1 MAQIETPGTA
11 AALPCQETRV
21 LGDVNVKSSP
31 ERIQELLAALDEPFD
46 PEVVEWRVTNTSG
59 KRGQVVAYADQRAY
73 TDRLNELFTPLG
85 WTRKYAVQTVQ
96 NFEVPR
102 KGDGKNTIITAK
114 VMVTAEVTIHG
125 LGTHAGTGEE
135 WAIDENA
142 LTRAEAQAFKRAC
155 SCFGLGR
162 YFYDLPRTWVD
173 VDEHK
178 RPLELPRLPEWAL
191 PRTIRG
197 FSGQAESHGR
207 VANPPQ
213 QAGNGHAKNGNG
225 RPSNAPP
232 ARSGSHDRP
241 QATGNSSRK
250 DGVYGSELRK
260 AVQDLADEVG
270 FSLARAAVRSVA
282 GKDDIEAVRNNAQLA
297 SLMEKLTDLARGVRR
312 LRAATERAGAGVY
325 AELCQELNLAG
336 DAIDDIPNR
345 EVLRE
350 LVDRMEAAPA
360 TANSGPANGAGPAE
374 RPSASRSNGGSAGG
388 PSPAASNGANGIGI
402 AQLRERLLVEARRVS
417 IAQHKG
423 IGEVI
428 AMASR
433 GSFGFG
439 DLTKLAADD
448 AGKVE
453 AALAELARI
462 TV

>member
-1 MAQIETPGTA
+1 MFT
-11 AALPCQETRV
+11 
-21 LGDVNVKSSP
+21 P
-31 ERIQELLAALDEPFD
+31 ERIQELLAALGEPFD

-73 TDRLNELFTPLG
+73 TDRLNDLFTPLG

-191 PRTIRG
+191 PGTIRG
-197 FSGQAESHGR
+197 SSGQAESHGR

-213 QAGNGHAKNGNG
+213 QVSGNGHGKNSNG
-225 RPSNAPP
+225 RQSNAPP
-232 ARSGSHDRP
+232 ARSASHDRL
-241 QATGNSSRK
+241 QATGDSRRRN
-250 DGVYGSELRK
+250 GVYGSELRK
-260 AVQDLADEVG
+260 AVKDLADEVG
-270 FSLARAAVRSVA
+270 FSLARAVARSVA
-282 GKDDIEAVRNNAQLA
+282 GKDEIEAVRNNAQLT
-297 SLMEKLTDLARGVRR
+297 SLMDKLTDLARGVRR
-312 LRAATERAGAGVY
+312 LRAAAERAGAGVY
-325 AELCQELNLAG
+325 AGLCQELNLAG

-350 LVDRMEAAPA
+350 LVDRMEAAAA
-360 TANSGPANGAGPAE
+360 TVDSGSGNAAGPAAG
-374 RPSASRSNGGSAGG
+374 PSASRSNGGSGGG

-417 IAQHKG
+417 MAQRKNM
-423 IGEVI
+423 GEVI
-428 AMASR
+428 AMASH
-433 GSFGFG
+433 GSFGFA
-439 DLTKLAADD
+439 DLTRLAADD
-448 AGKVE
+448 AAKVE
-453 AALAELARI
+453 AALAELVRI